1 MNHIRKLLVASII
14 VTALAFPALGVLAG
28 GPTTVASLDPSIGEL
43 PEGIAVDASGTIY
56 AGMAPTGAIVAIGT
70 DGSVTPFVSLPS
82 PGTGFLTGLEFG
94 PDGYLYAGLASFDEN
109 HGIWRVSPDGSDAQ
123 LFASLPSPS
132 LPNGLD
138 FDSGGNLYVSN
149 TMGAQIWKIDP
160 AGNVDVWIEH
170 ILLAGIYPVVSPFGF
185 ALGVNGIAFNA
196 DESYL
201 YTVNT
206 EFGWVAR
213 IAVEADGSAGAATLV
228 VEDPLLG
235 SADGVAFGADG
246 TLYVATLFQDAVVA
260 VTPDGS
266 VSALAAGGLL
276 HGPASLAFGPDGN
289 TLYVTNFDV
298 GRAQGLVPGDPQP
311 GILAISLGAVTAPDT
326 GNAGLVASRSDSHP
340 FALASLALL
349 AIGFLVGARTLT
361 AGRRP

>member
-1 MNHIRKLLVASII
+1 M
-14 VTALAFPALGVLAG
+14 PALGVLAG
-28 GPTTVASLDPSIGEL
+28 GPTTVVSFDPSTGEL

-56 AGMAPTGAIVAIGT
+56 AGMAPTGAIVAIGA
-70 DGSVTPFVSLPS
+70 DGSVTPFASLPS

-109 HGIWRVSPDGSDAQ
+109 HGIWRVSPDGSDAE
-123 LFASLPSPS
+123 LFASLPAQS

-160 AGNVDVWIEH
+160 AGNVSVWIEH

-185 ALGVNGIAFNA
+185 AIGVNGIALNA
-196 DESYL
+196 DQSYL
-201 YTVNT
+201 YAVNT
-206 EFGWVAR
+206 ELGWVAR

-228 VEDPLLG
+228 AEDPLLG
-235 SADGVAFGADG
+235 TADGVAFGPDG
-246 TLYVATLFQDAVVA
+246 TLYVTTLFQDAVMAVA
-260 VTPDGS
+260 PDGS
-266 VSALAAGGLL
+266 LSTLATGGVV
-276 HGPASLAFGPDGN
+276 HGPASLAFGPDGD

-311 GILAISLGAVTAPDT
+311 GILSISLSAVTAPNA
-326 GNAGLVASRSDSHP
+326 GNAGLVASGSNSHP
-340 FALASLALL
+340 FAVASLALL
-349 AIGFLVGARTLT
+349 AIGFLVGARTLM
-361 AGRRP
+361 ASRRP